1 MAAGQHATHTCCW
14 WGRIRSTAGPA
25 YHRRSACGRLSPA
38 EATPDV
44 TIRRVSTGALSRR
57 GPLTAGLGGATEE
70 GEQEEE
76 DVEVDAQVGVHA
88 AAAAFHGV
96 EGGVVLEGGRGARRR
111 LRLPVAEVQQGAH
124 AAQNEHGA
132 ELVETHK
139 RAPQPTF
146 VPPIKAA
153 RQPQFRCTNH
163 HTQTYD

>member
-1 MAAGQHATHTCCW
+1 M
-14 WGRIRSTAGPA
+14 
-25 YHRRSACGRLSPA
+25 
-38 EATPDV
+38 
-44 TIRRVSTGALSRR
+44 
-57 GPLTAGLGGATEE
+57 TAGLGGATEE

-153 RQPQFRCTNH
+153 SPTSIPVYEPPHTNVRLITVMLNGFVH
-163 HTQTYD
+163 NIHFA